1 MPSLEETARKDV
13 RLDRLAKALKV
24 PPAEFQLALDLGGV
38 QVNGKRV
45 HDARLK
51 VTAGSAVFIC
61 HGETPP
67 TFVFDASWILHEDD
81 TLLVWNKTA
90 GMTTQGTRCFD
101 VGHLY
106 AFAKEHV
113 GGYVAL
119 HHRLDRETSGVVIM
133 CKDREQNKA
142 LADQFSGRSVKKEY
156 LAIVHGVVPKTLT
169 LEAPMGPLPQL
180 KPTRH
185 AVNVPDAKPAATE
198 VVRLAGS
205 DRFSLVLAKP
215 RTGRTHQV
223 RVHLASAGFP
233 IVGDAFYNAGE
244 PMRNLRTL
252 LHCRRM
258 ELVHPGTGN
267 PVSFEAP
274 VPEDM
279 DRFLDDQG
287 IMVPEPQ

>member
-13 RLDRLAKALKV
+13 RLDRLARALKV
-24 PPAEFQLALDLGGV
+24 PEAAFQLALELGGV

-45 HDARLK
+45 QDARMK
-51 VTAGSAVFIC
+51 VKAGATVFIC
-61 HGETPP
+61 HGEAPP
-67 TFVFDASWILHEDD
+67 SFIFDPSWLLYEDNV
-81 TLLVWNKTA
+81 LLVWNKPA

-106 AFAKEHV
+106 AFAKAHV
-113 GGYVAL
+113 DGYVAL

-133 CKDREQNKA
+133 CKSRDHNKS
-142 LADQFSGRSVKKEY
+142 LADQFSGRSLKKEY
-156 LAIVHGVVPKTLT
+156 LAIVHGDVPETLT
-169 LEAPMGPLPQL
+169 LADPMGPLPQL
-180 KPTRH
+180 RPARH
-185 AVNVPDAKPAATE
+185 AVNVPDAKPARTD

-205 DRFSLVLAKP
+205 DSFSLVLAKP

-233 IVGDAFYNAGE
+233 IVGDGFYNADE

-258 ELVHPGTGN
+258 ELVHPETGN
-267 PVSFEAP
+267 PACFTAP

-279 DRFLDDQG
+279 DRFLGEQG
-287 IMVPEPQ
+287 IMMPESQ